1 MHRASLETGR
11 MLGTSLR
18 PETGL
23 RLAPGA
29 VRLWGHSKYLHLFCG
44 EQASVVVAFG
54 VG

>member
-29 VRLWGHSKYLHLFCG
+29 VRLWRHSKHHLFCG
-44 EQASVVVAFG
+44 EQASIVVAFG